1 MDDYLKLI
9 EKLRKIEAL
18 YAGATTPGERTAA
31 AEAHRRISD
40 RLRRE
45 PIPEPT
51 REYKFSLENSWSR
64 KLFVALL
71 RRDGH
76 RPYRYPRQ
84 RYNTVM
90 VNLPPSAADRLWAE
104 FTDLDQAL
112 RYHLDDLAARVI
124 AAAVSADTGEA
135 EELKA

>member
-40 RLRRE
+40 RLRRDSR
-45 PIPEPT
+45 PDAP

-84 RYNTVM
+84 RHNTVM
-90 VNLPPSAADRLWAE
+90 VNLPPSTADRLWAE
-104 FTDLDQAL
+104 FTDLDEAL

-124 AAAVSADTGEA
+124 AAVVSADTDEA
-135 EELKA
+135 EEVGS